1 MGFSRQE
8 YWSVLPFPS
17 PGDLPNPGIKSM
29 SPALQVDSLL
39 LSTSKAIS
47 DESSGVTKGEDH
59 MEDL

>member
-1 MGFSRQE
+1 
-8 YWSVLPFPS
+8 
-17 PGDLPNPGIKSM
+17 M